1 MQLVIDKGLD
11 FLESISAAKGTNEK
25 KSILKSNLGIGNEI
39 AGDIL
44 YNTFNPYISFNIVK
58 VPKIKNRNPINPD
71 DAWELFFKNAERC
84 ANREI
89 TGNAAIDLMVQTFQ
103 QCSEAQEKWMRKILA
118 KNISIGIS
126 TASINEVSPGFIPTF
141 EVALAQKFEFKR
153 MNDTVYVEPKLDGI
167 RCLAIIKNGEAKLFT
182 RAGKPLTNFD
192 NTIGKELSQLKDGCY
207 DGEIMGKDFTD
218 LMRQVYRKENVNVDD
233 SYFAIFDYLPLDEW
247 ESKKGKSNS
256 TKRKDVL
263 DSIFLENTFIFLTQ
277 VSYTR
282 LDNPS
287 EESLKEIHDSCVEKG
302 YEGIMIKDANS
313 FYSFGRDWSVMK
325 YKAFFDADCPVIG
338 LQEGTGKHEGK
349 LGSFLVDY
357 NGVEVRVGSGLNDE
371 LREAIWAE
379 KDKHIGRII
388 EVRYQEETPDG
399 SLRFPTFVCFRNDRL

>member
-11 FLESISAAKGTNEK
+11 FLEAITSAKGTNAK
-25 KSILKSNLGIGNEI
+25 KEILRSNLGIGNEI
-39 AGDIL
+39 AGSIL
-44 YNTFNPYISFNIVK
+44 YNTFNPYISFNVVK

-89 TGNAAIDLMVQTFQ
+89 TGNAAIDLMVRTFQ
-103 QCSEAQEKWMRKILA
+103 QCSESQEKWMRKILA

-153 MNDTVYVEPKLDGI
+153 MNGPVYVEPKLDGI
-167 RCLAIIKNGEAKLFT
+167 RCLAIVNDGQAKLFT

-192 NTIGKELSQLKDGCY
+192 NTIGKELSKLKDGCY

-247 ESKKGKSNS
+247 ETKKGKSNLI
-256 TKRKDVL
+256 KRKNIL
-263 DSIFLENTFIFLTQ
+263 DTIFLENTFVFLTQ
-277 VSYTR
+277 VSCIR
-282 LDNPS
+282 LDDPT
-287 EESLKEIHDSCVEKG
+287 EGSLKEIHDSCVEKG
-302 YEGIMIKDANS
+302 YEGIMIKDPDS

-325 YKAFFDADCPVIG
+325 YKAFFDADCVVID
-338 LQEGTGKHEGK
+338 LKEGTGKHEGK

-357 NGVEVRVGSGLNDE
+357 NGIEVNVGSGLNDE
-371 LREAIWAE
+371 LRELIW
-379 KDKHIGRII
+379 KDKNEYIGRII

-399 SLRFPTFVCFRNDRL
+399 SLRFPTFVCFRNDK